1 MSTVHVERFHRI
13 ASHTANLVNHIDC
26 FDHIVQVKTVIP
38 KSALSAR
45 SSNRILE
52 LSRHKSYPP
61 LPIKP
66 NSDWDWG
73 EWEGDISES
82 AKHATPSSRVVILA
96 QPKNTHPR
104 FEPNRSVQWKVNKAC
119 LSHVA
124 SDLTLKLARPK
135 SHNSAL
141 EDYNP
146 RAWSV
151 SRAALMAQASPR
163 LGELATPLPRKVRAK
178 KA

>member
-1 MSTVHVERFHRI
+1 M
-13 ASHTANLVNHIDC
+13 
-26 FDHIVQVKTVIP
+26 QVKTVIP

-45 SSNRILE
+45 ASNRIAE
-52 LSRHKSYPP
+52 LAGHKTYPS

-73 EWEGDISES
+73 EWKTEISE
-82 AKHATPSSRVVILA
+82 ATRLATPSARVVSLA
-96 QPKNTHPR
+96 QPKNTHPC
-104 FEPNRSVQWKVNKAC
+104 FESNRGVQWKVNKAC

-124 SDLTLKLARPK
+124 SDLTMKLARPK
-135 SHNSAL
+135 SHNAAL

-163 LGELATPLPRKVRAK
+163 LTELATPLPRKVRAK
-178 KA
+178 KT